1 MNTLSKTRSIMN
13 KFNIVANKRYGQN
26 FLIDDNILQGII
38 SSADITDE
46 DLVIE
51 IGPGLGNLTEYIL
64 NTAKYGLLV
73 EIDPKMIAVL
83 EDRFKDKTNYTLLN
97 EDILKVDIDN
107 LVEKI
112 KTENNIDFKSVKVV
126 ANLPY
131 YITTPIIFQLLED
144 SNCIESITV
153 MVQKEVAERMTAD
166 SHSKEYGILTIMVD
180 YFSNANIDIIVPNS
194 SFIPEPG
201 VTSAV
206 ITLKKN
212 RKYKVNNE
220 KVFFELVHKA
230 FAQRRKKMTNSL
242 SSNNFNDMSKQEIE
256 DLFTNCN
263 LKLTTRAEELET
275 TDFVKIANSI
285 K

>member
-1 MNTLSKTRSIMN
+1 MNTLSKTRSIMS

-26 FLIDDNILQGII
+26 FLIDDNILQGIV
-38 SSADITDE
+38 SAADITDK

-107 LVEKI
+107 LVKKI
-112 KTENNIDFKSVKVV
+112 KAENNMEFKSVKVV

-242 SSNNFNDMSKQEIE
+242 SSNNFNNMSKQEIE
-256 DLFTNCN
+256 ELFTNCN

-275 TDFVKIANSI
+275 IDFINIANSI